1 MKVNEPAQKQSTDK
15 TCARAKWLL
24 SGTFREVQDARRHEE
39 HCVKLCC
46 TTEVRK
52 EHRWQVA
59 AADLNTGHNH
69 GSVRWDRR
77 TARTYKSTK
86 QLHSG
91 FQLILL
97 IPWIRFRSIRVIR
110 RFTDEKVPEPVP
122 ADKIGWHHSALHRKY
137 AWPRRAGTVTRTSCC
152 PTR

>member
-69 GSVRWDRR
+69 GSVR
-77 TARTYKSTK
+77 
-86 QLHSG
+86 G
-91 FQLILL
+91 
-97 IPWIRFRSIRVIR
+97 
-110 RFTDEKVPEPVP
+110 TDEQRGLTSPP
-122 ADKIGWHHSALHRKY
+122 SSFT
-137 AWPRRAGTVTRTSCC
+137 AGSS
-152 PTR
+152 